1 MGCVQS
7 KVIAVNMLIQNDFLK
22 ANRLK
27 NGRFLEPI
35 RGPIRHALSTIR
47 ASIFGPSSNGH
58 QSHTIQPCLQADAAW
73 LLSSRGARLT

>member
-22 ANRLK
+22 AKRLK

-35 RGPIRHALSTIR
+35 RGPIRRALSTICISRLRDHR
-47 ASIFGPSSNGH
+47 AAI
-58 QSHTIQPCLQADAAW
+58 
-73 LLSSRGARLT
+73 GALHVRLACMRTRLGF

>member
-27 NGRFLEPI
+27 NGRFLDPI
-35 RGPIRHALSTIR
+35 RGPIRQALSTIR
-47 ASIFGPSSNGH
+47 EAVFAPSSNGH
-58 QSHTIQPCLQADAAW
+58 QRHTIQPCLHADAAW
-73 LLSSRGARLT
+73 LLSSAGARLT